1 MSTLQEFVSS
11 MSKVK
16 GFARLSK
23 YEVELH
29 PPEGMTEANGWK
41 KDIELQCDSIQMPG
55 HDLKTQDVQ
64 YGSAP
69 VKKMVTAHG
78 YEGKCT
84 ATFRLDLNLNIKSY
98 FDIWQQLAVNPATH
112 KAQYYDNYI
121 GSMSIFQV
129 GGEVSESYQVTRI
142 TGEIDT
148 RTDLLQGRTYG
159 VLLEE
164 VYPETV
170 GEISYA
176 ASSENEIATITV
188 GFQYK
193 KWSTISNLLN

>member
-11 MSKVK
+11 MSRVK

-29 PPEGMTEANGWK
+29 PPEGMTTANGWK

-129 GGEVSESYQVTRI
+129 GGTFGTGTRSI
-142 TGEIDT
+142 TN
-148 RTDLLQGRTYG
+148 RTYG

-176 ASSENEIATITV
+176 ASSENEIATLTV